1 MRSFYIFF
9 LIIALSFK
17 ATSQIP
23 VGQWDMHLNYSN
35 ANIVLEVDNSVY
47 VGTKSNLYIYDR
59 EDYSLETYS
68 VLNGL
73 SSMDISAYHIVQNI
87 IY

>member
-17 ATSQIP
+17 ATSQVP

-35 ANIVLEVDNSVY
+35 ANIVLEVDNNVY
-47 VGTKSNLYIYDR
+47 VGTKC
-59 EDYSLETYS
+59 
-68 VLNGL
+68 
-73 SSMDISAYHIVQNI
+73 
-87 IY
+87 